1 MKRLG
6 ELKRGTIFNYAK
18 EKFVALGVK
27 NGGVHVLRA
36 QSGEDRCAFYEGDEA
51 PYNHYGKSTLREHIE
66 QDFLQGLIRNGANP
80 EDWIPF
86 DLDLCETDGSV
97 GYGILED
104 VQAAPLTLRE
114 WGRYKDVI
122 PNNED
127 GPFWLATPFWTP
139 RSPYMNDSRHV
150 WNVNSGGGCG
160 SWYDYY
166 TYGVRPGLILK
177 SSLLVSYEGEDE
189 DIDLTKV
196 QNEAFLKEAERRW
209 KEGMFSIR
217 IDDADIAFEE
227 MRK

>member
-66 QDFLQGLIRNGANP
+66 QDFLQELIRNGANP

-86 DLDLCETDGSV
+86 DLDLSETDGSV
-97 GYGILED
+97 GYGILEG

-122 PNNED
+122 PNNEN

-139 RSPYMNDSRHV
+139 RSPRMNRSDSV
-150 WNVNSGGGCG
+150 WRVHSDGGYIL
-160 SWYDYY
+160 WDYY
-166 TYGVRPGLILK
+166 NTGGVRPGLILK

-196 QNEAFLKEAERRW
+196 QNEAFLEEMKRRW
-209 KEGMFSIR
+209 KKGIFGIRVDGPFIDFEG
-217 IDDADIAFEE
+217 A
-227 MRK
+227 